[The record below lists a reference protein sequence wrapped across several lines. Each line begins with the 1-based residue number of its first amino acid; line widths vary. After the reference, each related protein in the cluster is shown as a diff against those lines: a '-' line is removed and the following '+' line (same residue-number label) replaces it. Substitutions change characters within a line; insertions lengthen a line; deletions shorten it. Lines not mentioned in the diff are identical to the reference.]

1 MLFKNYKLYIILSLS
16 CIVGYVWLLLN
27 LLHFEAMQ
35 GTHACMFKAI
45 TNIPCPSCG
54 ATRSIILLFHGEFLE
69 ALMINPIGIIV
80 AGIMLIA
87 PLWICFDILTK
98 QKTLMNFY
106 LQIEVY
112 LRKAPIAIP
121 LVVLILL
128 NWFWNI
134 LKEL

>member
-1 MLFKNYKLYIILSLS
+1 MLFKNYRLYIILSFA

-27 LLHFEAMQ
+27 LLHIRAVQ
-35 GTHACMFKAI
+35 GTHACLFKTI

-54 ATRSIILLFHGEFLE
+54 ATRSIILLFHGEFLK
-69 ALMINPIGIIV
+69 ALMLNPIGIIV

-87 PLWICFDILTK
+87 PFWICFDILTK

-106 LQIEVY
+106 LQLEIY
-112 LRKAPIAIP
+112 LKNAFIAIP

-128 NWFWNI
+128 NWGWNI
-134 LKEL
+134 IKEL